1 MLSTR
6 QSSNPHHQPSFPTRR
21 SSDLQAIRD
30 YGSDKPDT
38 RFDMKIR
45 DYTTRVQG
53 QGFQVFDNSPFIGG
67 LLLEEKA
74 DEYTNRLIKIS
85 LHGSSVR
92 RWAPKAWST
101 FSGGRMIHSNLRSLS
116 FMRKRN

>member
-74 DEYTNRLIKIS
+74 DEYTNRLIKDITS
-85 LHGSSVR
+85 WVQRPQVR
-92 RWAPKAWST
+92 SEEHTSELQSR
-101 FSGGRMIHSNLRSLS
+101 GHL
-116 FMRKRN
+116 